1 MQDDNQS
8 STLAVRLAD
17 ALTPAITAA
26 AGRSGTA
33 ISSAE
38 LPALGIAVADAI
50 AGDPAL
56 GHVVNAEP
64 WYRSRV
70 TWGAI
75 IAALAPLIALLA
87 GHELGAD
94 ERSALIDIAMA
105 GGSIAGALIA
115 LHGRWVAKVPLGSP

>member
-1 MQDDNQS
+1 MQEMEPSNI
-8 STLAVRLAD
+8 AARLAGS
-17 ALTPAITAA
+17 LTPAIAA
-26 AGRSGTA
+26 AAARGGA
-33 ISSAE
+33 IVPSAD
-38 LPALGIAVADAI
+38 LPALGAAVADAI
-50 AGDPAL
+50 ASDPAL
-56 GHVVNAEP
+56 NHVANVEP

-94 ERSALIDIAMA
+94 ERSALVDIAMA

-115 LHGRWVAKVPLGSP
+115 LHGRWVAKVPLGSR